1 MLELI
6 SSQFFFEHYPE
17 WKEGQL
23 TRVRSS
29 MVCEP
34 ALAYCA
40 RDISLQKYILLGKGE
55 EATGGRERD
64 SIVSDVMEAVLGA
77 IYLDGGFEEPKD
89 TFTSGSCPILRR
101 SSSFMTANPFCRNG
115 HRRLVR
121 S

>member
-1 MLELI
+1 
-6 SSQFFFEHYPE
+6 
-17 WKEGQL
+17 
-23 TRVRSS
+23 

-77 IYLDGGFEEPKD
+77 IYLDGGFEEAKN
-89 TFTSGSCPILRR
+89 TSTSGFYPILRR
-101 SSSFMTANPFCRNG
+101 SSSFTTVNPFYRRG
-115 HRRLVR
+115 HRRPVR
-121 S
+121 NSPTVWFQSPDRIMIRSL